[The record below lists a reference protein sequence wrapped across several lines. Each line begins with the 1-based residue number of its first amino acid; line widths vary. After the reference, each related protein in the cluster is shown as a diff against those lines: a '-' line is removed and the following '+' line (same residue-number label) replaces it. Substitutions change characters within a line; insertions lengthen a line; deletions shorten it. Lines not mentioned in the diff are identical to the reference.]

1 MLRLVNA
8 NGIQLGAND
17 WLGAFTYD
25 HAMCILGKSLRNP
38 SSALMSIVELRGVAH
53 STTATAMVC
62 GGILIEFARL
72 SGISVVC
79 SFTSMITLQSSSIIF
94 HEPCLVHM
102 TPMQFLDAK
111 SFLKMIGRVWLLHT
125 MNICVKER
133 PLISKEHSVNPMGSI
148 LVPVTVT
155 TKGHLSLV
163 SLSFKDSKVL
173 RLMQLFVAP
182 ISYRAL
188 ILRPKPLMGKTV
200 PVAGPT
206 AIVQVSTKCLSVLCT
221 SL

>member
-1 MLRLVNA
+1 MYNRA
-8 NGIQLGAND
+8 
-17 WLGAFTYD
+17 T
-25 HAMCILGKSLRNP
+25 CILGKSLRNP

-62 GGILIEFARL
+62 GGILIELVRL
-72 SGISVVC
+72 SGMSVVY

-94 HEPCLVHM
+94 LEPCFVHT
-102 TPMQFLDAK
+102 TPMQFLAAK
-111 SFLKMIGRVWLLHT
+111 SFPKMIGHVWLLQT
-125 MNICVKER
+125 MNFCVKAR

-148 LVPVTVT
+148 LVPVAVT
-155 TKGHLSLV
+155 TKGHLSFV

-173 RLMQLFVAP
+173 RLMQHFVAP
-182 ISYRAL
+182 VSYRAL
-188 ILRPKPLMGKTV
+188 ILRPKLLIGKTV